1 MSQITLSELPPI
13 LQTLINQA
21 KKTGETLTITDNGIP
36 LAIISPVKKKSLLE
50 VFANLEDID
59 TSLKPYDM
67 AVLAAILVRAEYLQQ
82 QGFSWV
88 GFCELDSDLQ
98 PWDKNGV
105 KKPILSDLYNA
116 SHVWVYRDFLVED
129 VDELPE
135 VWFY

>member
-59 TSLKPYDM
+59 
-67 AVLAAILVRAEYLQQ
+67 E
-82 QGFSWV
+82 
-88 GFCELDSDLQ
+88 
-98 PWDKNGV
+98 
-105 KKPILSDLYNA
+105 
-116 SHVWVYRDFLVED
+116 DFPD
-129 VDELPE
+129 VDEGLLPLDDIE
-135 VWFY
+135 I